1 MIRND
6 HWTFFPC
13 TDRGDHWKGTWRNSV
28 HCDKIVLLVLTCLY
42 VTNGLTHYTFFSTGA
57 TRQIKSH
64 ITCNTKNLIY
74 MIQCNRCHLQYI
86 GETKRRLKDRF
97 NEHRRSVDKTNIQ
110 SKPTTVAEHFLSH
123 PNHCHT
129 DMQLIPLEIIHSS
142 RDSIRK
148 ARESFLIDLGRT
160 LEPHGMNRRD
170 ES

>member
-1 MIRND
+1 
-6 HWTFFPC
+6 
-13 TDRGDHWKGTWRNSV
+13 
-28 HCDKIVLLVLTCLY
+28 
-42 VTNGLTHYTFFSTGA
+42 
-57 TRQIKSH
+57 
-64 ITCNTKNLIY
+64 

-86 GETKRRLKDRF
+86 GETKRRFKDRF

-123 PNHCHT
+123 PDHYHT
-129 DMQLIPLEIIHSS
+129 DMQLIPHEVIHSL

-148 ARESFLIDLGRT
+148 ARESFSIDLGRT

>member
-1 MIRND
+1 
-6 HWTFFPC
+6 
-13 TDRGDHWKGTWRNSV
+13 
-28 HCDKIVLLVLTCLY
+28 
-42 VTNGLTHYTFFSTGA
+42 
-57 TRQIKSH
+57 
-64 ITCNTKNLIY
+64 
-74 MIQCNRCHLQYI
+74 MIQCNRYHLQYI

-97 NEHRRSVDKTNIQ
+97 NEQRRSVDKTNIQ

-129 DMQLIPLEIIHSS
+129 DMQLSPLEIIHSS

-148 ARESFLIDLGRT
+148 ARESSLTDLGRT

>member
-1 MIRND
+1 MTEVVSSLMDFVLRGLRLRRLLSGVKSD
-6 HWTFFPC
+6 GFCVTGFAFPAI
-13 TDRGDHWKGTWRNSV
+13 TS
-28 HCDKIVLLVLTCLY
+28 
-42 VTNGLTHYTFFSTGA
+42 GLTHYTFFSTGA
-57 TRQIKSH
+57 IRLIKSH

-74 MIQCNRCHLQYI
+74 MIQCNRCSLQYI

-97 NEHRRSVDKTNIQ
+97 NEHRRSVDKTNTK

-129 DMQLIPLEIIHSS
+129 DMQLIPLELIHSS

-148 ARESFLIDLGRT
+148 ARESFLIDLART